1 MPNTQTSQS
10 SGYSDGTFIF
20 FAQKKK
26 KITLNVLSSLW
37 TGFFTSDCFFFLF
50 SFLLKNFFF
59 CLIHLLF
66 FFFFYKVVF
75 NNGTSTLGNTLIFEN
90 NFTQAE
96 KKRKEMKG
104 IPFLSSSFVQF
115 CLFHSISQVFDN
127 FYFILL
133 FFLFV
138 VVSHQHWSQHPPSI
152 VTTTI
157 ICVDIITWNYYHS
170 RSHLSQPVKS
180 FLYFFFFFVLFYFFF
195 F

>member
-1 MPNTQTSQS
+1 MNRFLHF
-10 SGYSDGTFIF
+10 GLFFFFIF
-20 FAQKKK
+20 FSFKE
-26 KITLNVLSSLW
+26 
-37 TGFFTSDCFFFLF
+37 FLF
-50 SFLLKNFFF
+50 LLDPPAFL
-59 CLIHLLF
+59 
-66 FFFFYKVVF
+66 FFFYKVVF

-138 VVSHQHWSQHPPSI
+138 VVSHQH
-152 VTTTI
+152 
-157 ICVDIITWNYYHS
+157 
-170 RSHLSQPVKS
+170 
-180 FLYFFFFFVLFYFFF
+180 
-195 F
+195 